1 MKEILKKY
9 KLLLILM
16 IILVIVAIGAIV
28 LRNHNSSSTEPT
40 IDHRPEEKDVLDY
53 PNNDIGTLENYILD
67 EEGNKTNISLK
78 LSEEHVF
85 GDITGLNM
93 TITSSNEEPRKATFT
108 LKLLNNTDKD
118 IDNQDIKII
127 FFDKNHNEQTVQ
139 YSRIN
144 HIGAHEEAEV
154 TNDMYNRIIDAYDY
168 SMTYFE
174 ANGVG

>member
-1 MKEILKKY
+1 
-9 KLLLILM
+9 
-16 IILVIVAIGAIV
+16 
-28 LRNHNSSSTEPT
+28 
-40 IDHRPEEKDVLDY
+40 
-53 PNNDIGTLENYILD
+53 
-67 EEGNKTNISLK
+67 
-78 LSEEHVF
+78 
-85 GDITGLNM
+85 M
-93 TITSSNEEPRKATFT
+93 TIISSNEEPRKATFT